1 MRTMPRRLLVAT
13 IVGGLL
19 LLGIASPVGA
29 TTPGRNGRIPF
40 SFGADPFELSPGF
53 GVHAVLFSGLDAGI
67 AQMQRFNSLLAAA
80 GVQIRVNQAG
90 QLHGF
95 GGHRVMGGAVRAG

>member
-1 MRTMPRRLLVAT
+1 
-13 IVGGLL
+13 
-19 LLGIASPVGA
+19 
-29 TTPGRNGRIPF
+29 
-40 SFGADPFELSPGF
+40 
-53 GVHAVLFSGLDAGI
+53 
-67 AQMQRFNSLLAAA
+67 MQRFNSLLAAA